1 MNLKNLKM
9 KILVSYCIIN
19 GVSGIFDSINIT
31 PKPDMT
37 ISDIFDLV
45 RRKYKN
51 DKNITKIE
59 LLDLDKLKEE
69 L

>member
-1 MNLKNLKM
+1 MDEK
-9 KILVSYCIIN
+9 KIEVNYYILN
-19 GVSGIFDSINIT
+19 GIGGVFNSINIT

-45 RRKYKN
+45 RRKYKK
-51 DKNITKIE
+51 DKNIVE
-59 LLDLDKLKEE
+59 LKLIDWKQIKSE